1 MNNILNID
9 TMKLIF
15 FFFSLITL
23 SMGYMLYADLKELE
37 EDSSMTIFSA
47 EDNAE
52 EAEQAQGMARI
63 KLKDDGKSYNTDI
76 TINGKYTIKNAIVDT
91 GCTITQLT
99 YSDYINMRINGLLSD
114 DDFIKKAISYNSE
127 DEGNNRYIYKIKEM
141 KVGDAVIRDTYCGFT
156 LDNKASK
163 IRLIG
168 LNFLQNF
175 KVKFDFQNKDM
186 ILEK

>member
-9 TMKLIF
+9 TMKVWFTIIF
-15 FFFSLITL
+15 LFTL
-23 SMGYMLYADLKELE
+23 YMVFLAYLDFKDLKEEQPVELL
-37 EDSSMTIFSA
+37 SA
-47 EDNAE
+47 EEYAK

-76 TINGKYTIKNAIVDT
+76 TINGKYKIKNAIVDT
-91 GCTITQLT
+91 GCTITQLS

-114 DDFIKKAISYNSE
+114 DDFIKKATSYNSE

>member
-9 TMKLIF
+9 TMRFIF
-15 FFFSLITL
+15 LFSMITL
-23 SMGYMLYADLKELE
+23 SMGYMIYTDLKELE
-37 EDSSMTIFSA
+37 EDSSVAIFSA
-47 EDNAE
+47 EENAE
-52 EAEQAQGMARI
+52 EAELAQGMARI

-99 YSDYINMRINGLLSD
+99 YSDYINMRINGLISD
-114 DDFIKKAISYNSE
+114 DDFIKKATSYNSE
-127 DEGNNRYIYKIKEM
+127 GEENNRYIYKIKEM
-141 KVGDAVIRDTYCGFT
+141 KVGDAVVRDTYCGFT
-156 LDNKASK
+156 LDNKSCNS
-163 IRLIG
+163 RLLG

>member
-1 MNNILNID
+1 
-9 TMKLIF
+9 MKVWFTIIF
-15 FFFSLITL
+15 LFTL
-23 SMGYMLYADLKELE
+23 YMVFLAYLDFKDLKEEQPVELL
-37 EDSSMTIFSA
+37 SA
-47 EDNAE
+47 EEYAKE
-52 EAEQAQGMARI
+52 TKPAQKMARI
-63 KLKDDGKSYNTDI
+63 KLNDKDRSSYTTDI
-76 TINGKYTIKNAIVDT
+76 TINGKYKIKNAIVDT

-114 DDFIKKAISYNSE
+114 DDFIKKATSYNSE
-127 DEGNNRYIYKIKEM
+127 DEGNNRYIYKIKEI

-156 LDNKASK
+156 LDNKSCNS
-163 IRLIG
+163 RLLG

>member
-9 TMKLIF
+9 TMKVWFTIIF
-15 FFFSLITL
+15 LFTL
-23 SMGYMLYADLKELE
+23 YMVFLAYLDFKDLKEEQPVELL
-37 EDSSMTIFSA
+37 SA
-47 EDNAE
+47 EEYAE

-114 DDFIKKAISYNSE
+114 DDFIKKSTSYNSE
-127 DEGNNRYIYKIKEM
+127 DEGNNRYIFKIKEM

-156 LDNKASK
+156 LDNKSCNS
-163 IRLIG
+163 RLLG